1 MFPHLDTATAVLDV
15 VQMAIVA
22 FSVLG
27 FLVTHVASNYRR
39 AVVNTF
45 RRCVREFYLPGGKR
59 GRMTEASDVFDRV
72 GLTEYETTALEELLT
87 LGRTTAPN
95 LAEATGIPKAR
106 IYGVLESLAD
116 RGFIKVIP
124 GRPKE
129 YQPKAP
135 DEILDRAVEN
145 HRQSYERFAED
156 IGSHREAFLDTYQ
169 PQYERASE
177 DISPTAELFHVVDVG
192 EPSERET
199 RRLYRDADQTLGVI
213 TNSFAYLDSVA
224 GVLRETIDRGV
235 DVSVLFLHPDNLP
248 AEKAAVQA
256 DIVDHVEAEFPG
268 VGVRFSPEKL
278 PWRGTLVDPSM
289 DYEGG
294 EAILLVEEPDV
305 PNHMRQAALTENGS
319 FVAGMKRYF
328 DLVWE
333 YESVERPTA
342 STDD

>member
-1 MFPHLDTATAVLDV
+1 MSDPA
-15 VQMAIVA
+15 
-22 FSVLG
+22 
-27 FLVTHVASNYRR
+27 
-39 AVVNTF
+39 
-45 RRCVREFYLPGGKR
+45 
-59 GRMTEASDVFDRV
+59 DVFDLV
-72 GLTEYETTALEELLT
+72 GLTEYEATALEQLLS

-95 LAEATGIPKAR
+95 LAEASGIPKAR
-106 IYGVLESLAD
+106 VYGVLESLSD

-129 YQPKAP
+129 YQPKSP
-135 DEILDRAVEN
+135 SDILDRAVEN
-145 HRQSYERFAED
+145 RRQSYESFAAD
-156 IGSHREAFLDTYQ
+156 MDSYRDAFLAEYQ
-169 PQYERASE
+169 PRFEQASE

-199 RRLYRDADQTLGVI
+199 RRLYDDADETLRVI
-213 TNSFAYLDSVA
+213 TNSFAYLDSVSGA
-224 GVLRETIDRGV
+224 LEDALERGV

-248 AEKAAVQA
+248 PEKAAVQSN
-256 DIVDHVEAEFPG
+256 IVDRLATKFPA
-268 VGVRFSPEKL
+268 VDVRFSPEKL
-278 PWRGTLVDPSM
+278 PWRGTLMDPSM

-333 YESVERPTA
+333 YESVA
-342 STDD
+342 DSQ

>member
-1 MFPHLDTATAVLDV
+1 
-15 VQMAIVA
+15 
-22 FSVLG
+22 
-27 FLVTHVASNYRR
+27 
-39 AVVNTF
+39 
-45 RRCVREFYLPGGKR
+45 
-59 GRMTEASDVFDRV
+59 MTDASDVFDRL
-72 GLTEYETTALEELLT
+72 GLTEYETTALERLLA

-116 RGFIKVIP
+116 RGFIKVVP

-129 YQPKAP
+129 YQPKRP
-135 DEILDRAVEN
+135 DEILDRAIEN
-145 HRQSYERFAED
+145 SRQSFEQFSSDIEANRESFLAEY
-156 IGSHREAFLDTYQ
+156 R

-199 RRLYRDADQTLGVI
+199 RRIYRDARETLGII
-213 TNSFAYLDSVA
+213 TNSFAYLESVEDA
-224 GVLRETIDRGV
+224 LADAVARGV
-235 DVSVLFLHPDNLP
+235 DVSVLFLHPDELP
-248 AEKAAVQA
+248 AEKAVVQEETIDRLHA
-256 DIVDHVEAEFPG
+256 AFPE
-268 VGVRFSPEKL
+268 VGVRFSTEKL

-305 PNHMRQAALTENGS
+305 PNHMRQAAITENGS

-333 YESVERPTA
+333 HESVTMQ
-342 STDD
+342 SL

>member
-1 MFPHLDTATAVLDV
+1 MSDPA
-15 VQMAIVA
+15 
-22 FSVLG
+22 
-27 FLVTHVASNYRR
+27 
-39 AVVNTF
+39 
-45 RRCVREFYLPGGKR
+45 
-59 GRMTEASDVFDRV
+59 DVFDLV
-72 GLTEYETTALEELLT
+72 GLTEYEATALEQLLS

-95 LAEATGIPKAR
+95 LAEASGIPKAR
-106 IYGVLESLAD
+106 VYGVLESLSD

-129 YQPKAP
+129 YQPKSP
-135 DEILDRAVEN
+135 SDILDRAVEN
-145 HRQSYERFAED
+145 RRQSYESFAAD
-156 IGSHREAFLDTYQ
+156 MDSYRDAFLAEYQ
-169 PQYERASE
+169 PRFEQASE

-199 RRLYRDADQTLGVI
+199 RRLYDDADETLRVI
-213 TNSFAYLDSVA
+213 TNSFAYLDSVSEA
-224 GVLRETIDRGV
+224 LEDALERGV

-248 AEKAAVQA
+248 PEKAAVQSN
-256 DIVDHVEAEFPG
+256 IVDRLATNFPA
-268 VGVRFSPEKL
+268 VDVRFSPEKL
-278 PWRGTLVDPSM
+278 PWRGTLMDPSM

-333 YESVERPTA
+333 YESVA
-342 STDD
+342 DSQ